1 MKRFQLLLVVSSM
14 AVLGVTVT
22 ASGQSARSSAA
33 HTVVTT
39 KQTSLG
45 TILVTSS
52 GQTLYLD
59 VGDKP
64 GHFACTG
71 MCAAAWPALSTS
83 GKPKAAGKAK
93 ASYLGTVKHGTL
105 TQVTY
110 KGHPMYTFTADTSS
124 SPISGQGV
132 NGFYVVSPGGKRI
145 TKAAKTTTSTTTT
158 SSTTS
163 ASPTTTTTPTTAS
176 STSTTSTTSSTTTTS
191 TTSTST
197 TSSGY
202 TY

>member
-110 KGHPMYTFTADTSS
+110 KGYPMYTFTADTSS

-145 TKAAKTTTSTTTT
+145 SKAAKTTTSTT
-158 SSTTS
+158 STTS
-163 ASPTTTTTPTTAS
+163 TSPTTTTTPTTTS
-176 STSTTSTTSSTTTTS
+176 STRTTTSTTTTS

>member
-1 MKRFQLLLVVSSM
+1 VKRFQVLLVVSSM

-22 ASGQSARSSAA
+22 ASGQSAHSSAS

-64 GHFACTG
+64 GHWACTG
-71 MCAAAWPALSTS
+71 ACAAAWPVLSTG
-83 GKPKAAGKAK
+83 GKPRAAGKAK
-93 ASYLGTVKHGTL
+93 VSDLGTIKHGKL

-110 KGHPMYTFTADTSS
+110 GGHPLYTFTADSKG
-124 SPISGQGV
+124 SPTSGQGV
-132 NGFYVVSPGGKRI
+132 NGFYVVSPGGKKI
-145 TKAAKTTTSTTTT
+145 TKSATTTNTSTTTTT
-158 SSTTS
+158 SSTS
-163 ASPTTTTTPTTAS
+163 ATPTTTSPVTTT
-176 STSTTSTTSSTTTTS
+176 STSTTSTTSTS
-191 TTSTST
+191 TSTSSTST
-197 TSSGY
+197 TSSRYGY
-202 TY
+202 